1 MDAYVPRNEAGIQEK
16 KQEQHKQAWRR
27 TFALF
32 ALALLIVAVA
42 GLGLF
47 RDHQAL
53 AGSAVPDNGAHATLL
68 AAQAPAEA
76 MTVADVAAEAN
87 PAVVTVFNMQT
98 VSNQGQFG
106 IVQQPNQQANGDPQ
120 PVAAG
125 SGWIYDKDGH
135 VVTNA
140 HVVAGAES
148 LQVQFYDGTTANAKL
163 IGVDTIQDVAVLQLE
178 LKSGQELPGVS
189 KVGDSSQMRA
199 GDPVVA
205 IGSPLG
211 EYTNSVSEGIIGG
224 LNRTLST
231 DSGAVIDNLIQH
243 DAPISSGNS
252 GGPLLNME
260 GEVIGMNVA
269 KIDTSGSQQVSASGL
284 NFAIDGNTVVKQVK
298 EIISTGESIAYP
310 YLGIQTQPTTTGAGV
325 VAVEP
330 GSPAD
335 DAGVQAGD
343 LITEVGGEAIDN
355 DTSLSQLLYQHRPGD
370 KVDLRIDR
378 NGKTQTLTVT
388 LGTRPDDLK

>member
-1 MDAYVPRNEAGIQEK
+1 MDAYVPRNEAGIHR
-16 KQEQHKQAWRR
+16 QEQHKQGWRR
-27 TFALF
+27 TFALI

-47 RDHQAL
+47 RDQQAL
-53 AGSAVPDNGAHATLL
+53 AGSAATDNGAHATLL

-87 PAVVTVFNMQT
+87 PAVVTVYNLQT

-106 IVQQPNQQANGDPQ
+106 IVQQPNQQASGDPQ

-148 LQVQFYDGTTANAKL
+148 LQVQFYDGTTADAKL
-163 IGVDTIQDVAVLQLE
+163 VGVDTIQDVAVLQLE

-211 EYTNSVSEGIIGG
+211 EYTNSVSQGIIGG

-284 NFAIDGNTVVKQVK
+284 NFAIDGNAVVKQVK

-310 YLGIQTQPTTTGAGV
+310 YLGIQTQPTANGAGV

-355 DTSLSQLLYQHRPGD
+355 TTSLSQLLYQHRPGD
-370 KVDLRIDR
+370 KVDLTIER
-378 NGKTQTLTVT
+378 NSDTQTVTVT